1 MRASRARDRADL
13 VADDWEPLK
22 EKLEAGTSERTAALK
37 AVEPERGKGR
47 EGDRDTGRDK
57 DRGSDRAESR
67 GRMIGP
73 ETEKA
78 REPKS
83 VDLGL
88 SL

>member
-47 EGDRDTGRDK
+47 EGDRDKGVTRIEGATGP
-57 DRGSDRAESR
+57 SR
-67 GRMIGP
+67 GG
-73 ETEKA
+73 
-78 REPKS
+78 
-83 VDLGL
+83 G
-88 SL
+88 